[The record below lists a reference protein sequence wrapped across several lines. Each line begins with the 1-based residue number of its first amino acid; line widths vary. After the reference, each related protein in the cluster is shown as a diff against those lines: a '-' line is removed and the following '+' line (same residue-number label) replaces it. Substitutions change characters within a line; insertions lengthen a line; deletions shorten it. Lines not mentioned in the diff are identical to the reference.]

1 LPDAPSELLN
11 FVVQEEH
18 MAIPSRV
25 RDFLD
30 SENVSY
36 EELRHQPAFTGQ
48 EVAHTLH
55 LSGKRCAKTVVL
67 EGDGRLAMAVLP
79 ASNRLNLQDI
89 QVAMEVARLEMLA
102 ESVLCKLFPDC
113 EPGAIPP
120 LGRLYGME
128 VWVDRAISD
137 SEHIVFCAGT
147 HEDCIRMKY
156 SDFAKLAKPRVSRFS
171 QVWATAA

>member
-1 LPDAPSELLN
+1 MS
-11 FVVQEEH
+11 
-18 MAIPSRV
+18 IPSRI

-30 SENVSY
+30 SENVSF

-67 EGDGRLAMAVLP
+67 EGDGRQAMAVLP
-79 ASNRLNLQDI
+79 AANRLNLEDLQ
-89 QVAMEVARLEMLA
+89 AEMEVTRLEMLT
-102 ESVLCKLFPDC
+102 ESALSNFSRTVSRARFH
-113 EPGAIPP
+113 
-120 LGRLYGME
+120 LGVGSTGME

-156 SDFAKLAKPRVSRFS
+156 SDFAKLARPRVGRFS

>member
-1 LPDAPSELLN
+1 LPEGGQEQLN

-18 MAIPSRV
+18 MAIPPRI

-36 EELRHQPAFTGQ
+36 EELRHQPAYTGQ

-55 LSGKRCAKTVVL
+55 MSGKRCAKTVVL
-67 EGDGRLAMAVLP
+67 QGDGRLAMAVLP
-79 ASNRLNLQDI
+79 ASNRLNLQDL
-89 QVAMEVARLEMLA
+89 QAAMEVTRLEMLGENA
-102 ESVLCKLFPDC
+102 LIKLFPDC
-113 EPGAIPP
+113 ERGAVPP

-156 SDFAKLAKPRVSRFS
+156 SDYAKLARPRVGRFS
-171 QVWATAA
+171 QVWATSA

>member
-1 LPDAPSELLN
+1 
-11 FVVQEEH
+11 
-18 MAIPSRV
+18 MAIPSHI
-25 RDFLD
+25 RDFLN

-55 LSGKRCAKTVVL
+55 VSGKRCAKTVVL

-79 ASNRLNLQDI
+79 ASSRLSLQDLRA
-89 QVAMEVARLEMLA
+89 AMEVARLEMLT
-102 ESVLCKLFPDC
+102 ESALIKLFPDC
-113 EPGAIPP
+113 ERGAVPP

-128 VWVDRAISD
+128 VWVDRAITD

-156 SDFAKLAKPRVSRFS
+156 SDFARLTKPRISRFS
-171 QVWATAA
+171 QLEAAAA